1 MDSNNDQ
8 TFTEIY
14 ETVDEL
20 DEDNMDSEMSNFLIK
35 CDACDII
42 FESIDSYH
50 AHNCLNSVDILDE
63 NDELSQQK
71 SVKLVLNE
79 NYNYVIKEEIIE
91 PEDPLYNGDVD
102 MENVSVEIIQT
113 NNAVEHGKKAETL
126 LNEVVKKG
134 RKALTKIDHNYS
146 YSGDKNDLR
155 SQLEYLREKLL
166 KKDAHT
172 KELRKELNA
181 KNRKIKNLTKQL
193 LDLKAK
199 IKEEE
204 SQQTKAAILATLQQ
218 TEPLGMYD
226 FKKYTMSLP
235 KTRFLLE
242 VSRYHI

>member
-1 MDSNNDQ
+1 MEN
-8 TFTEIY
+8 E
-14 ETVDEL
+14 ET
-20 DEDNMDSEMSNFLIK
+20 STFLIK

-91 PEDPLYNGDVD
+91 PEDPLYNGELP
-102 MENVSVEIIQT
+102 MEIKQT
-113 NNAVEHGKKAETL
+113 NNTEEHEKKAETL
-126 LNEVVKKG
+126 LNEEVKKG

-155 SQLEYLREKLL
+155 SQLEYLREKLS

-181 KNRKIKNLTKQL
+181 KNRKIKYLTKQN

-199 IKEEE
+199 IKEQE

-226 FKKYTMSLP
+226 FK
-235 KTRFLLE
+235 
-242 VSRYHI
+242 